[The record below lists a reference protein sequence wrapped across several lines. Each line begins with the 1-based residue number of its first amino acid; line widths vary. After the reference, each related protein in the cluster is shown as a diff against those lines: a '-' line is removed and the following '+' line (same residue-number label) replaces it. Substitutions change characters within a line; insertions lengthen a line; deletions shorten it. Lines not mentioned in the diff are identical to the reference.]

1 MTRRLLQCQVLAIV
15 CSWTGC
21 HKKIQ
26 LLLLRQTSEH
36 FRFYVVLS
44 RFVTWS
50 TLAGCFLLFPVAVC
64 LHLPLRLNFSCICT
78 ISSSP
83 MSKFFFS
90 ITFYVIGFGNLTF
103 YSDWLLFVTSSQKVF
118 FKSSVFYYDAPSQ
131 TFLNFGMAQDSDRD
145 AELYFLANPS

>member
-1 MTRRLLQCQVLAIV
+1 MRRLLQRQVLAIM

-44 RFVTWS
+44 LFVTWS

-103 YSDWLLFVTSSQKVF
+103 YSDCCLWPHLKKSFSKALFFIMMHPVKHFWILEWLGI
-118 FKSSVFYYDAPSQ
+118 Q
-131 TFLNFGMAQDSDRD
+131 TVMQNCIS
-145 AELYFLANPS
+145 